1 MSNSINIYQKLLT
14 QYELLPME
22 LENIDKD
29 NSNWPSN
36 KSKYVYWAQEKLN
49 FRVVNSKLLVDSP
62 LKKELLEAWTTSKW
76 YKMNTVEDMKSRLE
90 VDNNSP
96 YLYGNKLDLD
106 LEVLGNF
113 FLERLEEVKTRKLK
127 MLEED
132 VFLEDFTD
140 VKDNSDIMWP
150 DSIKPIAERMQ
161 LAIDNIMK
169 EKNCTVNK
177 CETCGIYCKLFDN
190 EVLGFHNSNSADYPG
205 TWNDLEYYIY
215 QIMTNYSMGN
225 LIQNRCWLCEMTRET
240 WNNKEISKKIEELNE
255 IDIKLLEKNKSF
267 MTFPNTCM
275 SNNTGIGWNTTDQLE
290 PDSTNGEISCGYY
303 MGDEMCPSS
312 NV

>member
-14 QYELLPME
+14 QQELLPME

-36 KSKYVYWAQEKLN
+36 NSKYVYWAQEKLN
-49 FRVVNSKLLVDSP
+49 FRVVNSKLLIDSP
-62 LKKELLEAWTTSKW
+62 LKKELLEAWTTPKW
-76 YKMNTVEDMKSRLE
+76 YKMNTVEDMESRLE

-96 YLYGNKLDLD
+96 NLYGNKLDLD
-106 LEVLGNF
+106 LEVLGKF
-113 FLERLEEVKTRKLK
+113 FLERLEVVKKRKLK

-132 VFLEDFTD
+132 VLLEDFTD
-140 VKDNSDIMWP
+140 VKDNSDIVWP

-190 EVLGFHNSNSADYPG
+190 EVLGFHNSNSVAYPG
-205 TWNDLEYYIY
+205 SWNDLEYYIFK
-215 QIMTNYSMGN
+215 IMTNSSMSH

-240 WNNKEISKKIEELNE
+240 WNMKKISKKIEELNE
-255 IDIKLLEKNKSF
+255 IDVKLYENGRLF
-267 MTFPNTCM
+267 MNYPDT
-275 SNNTGIGWNTTDQLE
+275 SLNNNHDIGWNTTNLVEQDG
-290 PDSTNGEISCGYY
+290 PNGEISCGYY
-303 MGDEMCPSS
+303 MGDEMCPG
-312 NV
+312 